1 MSFLVLTADA
11 VSIIA
16 LVYVIVLST
25 RTIRMLEGRLTRRQ
39 ARRLADARAARARS
53 ERSAVVPL

>member
-11 VSIIA
+11 VSVIA